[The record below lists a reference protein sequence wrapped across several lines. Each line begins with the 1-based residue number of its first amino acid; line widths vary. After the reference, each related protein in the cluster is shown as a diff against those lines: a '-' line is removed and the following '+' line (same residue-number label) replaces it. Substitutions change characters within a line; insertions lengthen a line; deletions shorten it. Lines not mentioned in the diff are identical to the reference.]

1 MQTAIYIGNTVDDF
15 RLLFDGIVTKII
27 IGNTLGKK
35 HACNNT
41 FLGTSQ
47 VRITVVFLM
56 AFPLYLLIK
65 LVLKILANANTTGVK
80 CK

>member
-41 FLGTSQ
+41 FLDTSQ

-56 AFPLYLLIK
+56 AFPLYLLVK
-65 LVLKILANANTTGVK
+65 LVLKILTNANTTGVK